1 MKKYF
6 ALLLLFSNFFVF
18 AQMTLTNQQSFQQL
32 PNFNVDFSPAI
43 KKPLLFNQLQ
53 FRTDYD
59 FSIYNRVKQL
69 NDNFTLY
76 NGKYEYKNS
85 IIIPEN
91 LIYNNKMDSFNPNG
105 VCDFKGAILNGI
117 LNLAIN
123 LFQSE

>member
-6 ALLLLFSNFFVF
+6 AYFLFFTNVFMF
-18 AQMTLTNQQSFQQL
+18 AQFTTTNQLSFQQL
-32 PNFNVDFSPAI
+32 PDFNVDFSSVK
-43 KKPLLFNQLQ
+43 KKPFVLNQLQ

-59 FSIYNRVKQL
+59 FSIYNRVTQL

-105 VCDFKGAILNGI
+105 VCDFKGAIFNGI